1 MAEQSTQSIEVDA
14 APEEIMAVIADLSS
28 YPEWA
33 KAVQETEVLAAD
45 EAGRAKQVKFTLD
58 SGPVKDVYTL
68 EYDWAADGLSVSW
81 HLVKGQMQKAQN
93 GRYLLQPVGDRTKV
107 TYTLSVELVLPMIG
121 LLRRKAEK
129 MIMDTALKE
138 LKRRVEDEDKDEE

>member
-1 MAEQSTQSIEVDA
+1 MADQSTQSIEVDA
-14 APEEIMAVIADLSS
+14 PPEQIMAVIADLPA

-33 KAVQETEVLAAD
+33 KAVQQTEVLGTD
-45 EAGRAKQVKFTLD
+45 EHGRATQVRFTLD

-68 EYDWAADGLSVSW
+68 EYDWADDGLSVSW

-93 GRYLLQPVGDRTKV
+93 GRYELEPLGGDRTKV
-107 TYTLSVELVLPMIG
+107 TYTLAVELALPMIG
-121 LLRRKAEK
+121 MLRRKAEK

-138 LKRRVEDEDKDEE
+138 LKKRVEAES

>member
-1 MAEQSTQSIEVDA
+1 MADQSTQSIEVDA
-14 APEEIMAVIADLSS
+14 PPEQIMAVIADLPA

-33 KAVQETEVLAAD
+33 KAVQQTEVLGTD
-45 EAGRAKQVKFTLD
+45 ERGRATQVRFTLD

-68 EYDWAADGLSVSW
+68 EYDWADDGLSVSW

-93 GRYLLQPVGDRTKV
+93 GRYELEPLGGDRTKV
-107 TYTLSVELVLPMIG
+107 TYTLAVELALPMIG
-121 LLRRKAEK
+121 MLRRKAEK

-138 LKRRVEDEDKDEE
+138 LKKRVEAEG

>member
-1 MAEQSTQSIEVDA
+1 MAEQSTQSIEIDA
-14 APEEIMAVIADLSS
+14 APGDIMAVIGDLPA

-33 KAVQETEVLAAD
+33 KGVRETEVLDTDD
-45 EAGRAKQVKFTLD
+45 EGRAREVRFTLD

-68 EYDWAADGLSVSW
+68 AYDWADDGLSVSW
-81 HLVKGQMQKAQN
+81 HLVKGQMQKSQE
-93 GRYLLQPVGDRTKV
+93 GRYLLDPLGDGRTKV
-107 TYTLSVELVLPMIG
+107 TYTLSVELSLPMIG

-138 LKRRVEDEDKDEE
+138 LKRRVEGRS